1 MDEPS
6 RPEIVENILKLADKL
21 FRKLLPTVPRELLEL
36 DMTMPQLKIMVILF
50 INGPMRM
57 SALALD
63 LGVTLGTTTGLVDR
77 LVERDVVVREG
88 QRDDRRVVLCRLS
101 DEGQKTVS
109 RIWES
114 ARNNSRQLL
123 EALDTET
130 LQTFIGV
137 LQTMLDSAEASSRE
151 SA

>member
-1 MDEPS
+1 
-6 RPEIVENILKLADKL
+6 
-21 FRKLLPTVPRELLEL
+21 
-36 DMTMPQLKIMVILF
+36 
-50 INGPMRM
+50 M